1 MIRIP
6 ERISNIALRLLL
18 NAVRRENERLREN
31 NETLLRM
38 AATYKVLW
46 RRLLLTRSQRGEHR
60 TT

>member
-18 NAVRRENERLREN
+18 NAVRRENERLREH
-31 NETLLRM
+31 NEVLLRA
-38 AATYKVLW
+38 AATYQVLW
-46 RRLLLTRSQRGEHR
+46 RRLLLTRSQRREHR